1 MYCNIL
7 YLNKYKINELGIVSY
22 YIYSFSDL
30 LFKMLLLGDA
40 GVGKSSIILRY
51 TVSDLFNIILGKYVF
66 SEFNEFNWS

>member
-66 SEFNEFNWS
+66 TEFNEFNWC